1 MSRWASSLALLAFAQ
16 LACAELP
23 ARLEIAYDVVRAD
36 SRIAEITALLERHG
50 DGYRITESW
59 HGKGI
64 FALLGKAKRIS
75 EGNLTAKGPRPRE
88 FTDERSGRDTA
99 RAWFDWAANSLTL
112 RYKGKTRTEPMP
124 PNAQDRLSFIL
135 AFWHAAPGTR
145 SMPLALVDG
154 KGVSYHVY
162 QIGGRER
169 VQTGAGDFDAHKIWR
184 EKDGERTDIW
194 LADSLGGL
202 PVRMLVVEKGGT
214 RWDQIATRIA
224 R

>member
-1 MSRWASSLALLAFAQ
+1 MSRWASSLALLVFAQ

-23 ARLEIAYDVVRAD
+23 ERLEIRYDIVRAD
-36 SRIAEITALLERHG
+36 ARIAEITALLERSG

-75 EGNLTAKGPRPRE
+75 EGNLTPNGPRPKE

-99 RAWFDWAANSLTL
+99 RAWFDWAANTLTL

-135 AFWHAAPGTR
+135 AFSAAPPGTKTM
-145 SMPLALVDG
+145 SLALVDG

-162 QIGGRER
+162 QLGGRER
-169 VQTGAGDFDAHKIWR
+169 VQTGAGEFDALKISR
-184 EKDGERTDIW
+184 DKDGEHTDIW
-194 LADSLGGL
+194 LAESLGGL

-214 RWDQIATRIA
+214 RWEQVATQIAR
-224 R
+224 

>member
-1 MSRWASSLALLAFAQ
+1 MWRWASSLALVVFVQIAR
-16 LACAELP
+16 AELP
-23 ARLEIAYDVVRAD
+23 ARLEITYDILRAD
-36 SRIAEITALLERHG
+36 SRIAEITAQLEHRG
-50 DGYRITESW
+50 EGYRITESW

-75 EGNLTAKGPRPRE
+75 EGNLTPKGPRPKE

-99 RAWFDWAANSLTL
+99 RAWFDWAASTLTL
-112 RYKGKTRTEPMP
+112 RYKGRTRTEPMP

-135 AFWHAAPGTR
+135 AFSYAPAGTK

-162 QIGGRER
+162 QFGGRDR
-169 VQTGAGDFDAHKIWR
+169 VTTGAGEFDALKIWR
-184 EKDGERTDIW
+184 EKDGERTEIW

-202 PVRMLVVEKGGT
+202 PVRMLVVEKSGT

>member
-1 MSRWASSLALLAFAQ
+1 MSRWASSLALLVFAQ

-23 ARLEIAYDVVRAD
+23 ARLEISYDVVRAD
-36 SRIAEITALLERHG
+36 ARIAEITALLERHG
-50 DGYRITESW
+50 DAYRITESW

-64 FALLGKAKRIS
+64 FALLGRAKRTS
-75 EGNLTAKGPRPRE
+75 EGNLTPQGPRPKE

-135 AFWHAAPGTR
+135 AFLHAPPGTK

-162 QIGGRER
+162 QLGGRER
-169 VQTGAGDFDAHKIWR
+169 VQTGAGDFDALKITR
-184 EKDGERTDIW
+184 DKDGERTEIW

-202 PVRMLVVEKGGT
+202 PVRMLVVEKSGT

>member
-1 MSRWASSLALLAFAQ
+1 MSRWASSLALLVVAQ
-16 LACAELP
+16 LAIAELP
-23 ARLEIAYDVVRAD
+23 ARLEISYDIVRAD
-36 SRIAEITALLERHG
+36 SRIAEITALLERSG

-75 EGNLTAKGPRPRE
+75 EGSLTPKGPRPKE

-99 RAWFDWAANSLTL
+99 RAWFDWAANTLTL

-135 AFWHAAPGTR
+135 AISLAPAGTK

-162 QIGGRER
+162 QFGGRER
-169 VQTGAGDFDAHKIWR
+169 VQTGAGEFDALKISR
-184 EKDGERTDIW
+184 DKDGERTEIW
-194 LADSLGGL
+194 LAESLGGL

-214 RWDQIATRIA
+214 RWDQVATRIA